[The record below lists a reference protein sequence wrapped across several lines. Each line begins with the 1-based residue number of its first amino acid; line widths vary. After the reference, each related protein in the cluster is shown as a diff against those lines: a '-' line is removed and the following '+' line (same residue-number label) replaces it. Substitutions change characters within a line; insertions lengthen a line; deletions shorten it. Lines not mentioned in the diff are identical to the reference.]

1 MGSWK
6 VMSTWASLARD
17 TISESF
23 TTWGRTD
30 GFMNKL
36 LHRHDNTASL
46 SGSGV
51 SGEWTAPWWLSGA
64 KLSPRFITTD

>member
-36 LHRHDNTASL
+36 LRRHDNTASL

-51 SGEWTAPWWLSGA
+51 SGGVHCPLVAIWSKAQS
-64 KLSPRFITTD
+64 